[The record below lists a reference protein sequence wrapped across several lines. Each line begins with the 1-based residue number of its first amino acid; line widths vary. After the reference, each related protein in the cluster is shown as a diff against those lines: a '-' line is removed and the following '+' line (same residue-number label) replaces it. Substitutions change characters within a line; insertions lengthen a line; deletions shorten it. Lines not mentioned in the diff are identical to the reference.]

1 MCLFLERKRHIPYDE
16 CLADVEVE
24 DSGLHVLFVMGLQW
38 VCGRPVLKRAV
49 EQPNFM
55 ANLRKAVED
64 GGWGRG

>member
-1 MCLFLERKRHIPYDE
+1 MCLFLEQKPHIPYDE
-16 CLADVEVE
+16 CLVDVEEE
-24 DSGLHVLFVMGLQW
+24 DSGLHVSFVVGLQW

-64 GGWGRG
+64 GE